1 MKIRTGTESGKEEKK
16 VYFMN
21 SLTCSNKC
29 ELLRQFLKTKKKK
42 IKGIISECVF
52 NRLLRK
58 DSKNSFTM
66 RQTKPLTFH
75 LSRFSAYFSTE
86 IESKGHKPPE
96 LGCKMGFSQCR
107 RCLLDW
113 EGGVATSRGRCTAA
127 PERPE
132 ECHGLLRSIC
142 AYCVPGDQRLW
153 SYPG

>member
-66 RQTKPLTFH
+66 RQRKPLTLH

-86 IESKGHKPPE
+86 IQSKGHKPPE
-96 LGCKMGFSQCR
+96 LGCKMEFS
-107 RCLLDW
+107 LDQPAQKMPSGL
-113 EGGVATSRGRCTAA
+113 GGWGGHQQGALHRSPRAA
-127 PERPE
+127 
-132 ECHGLLRSIC
+132 
-142 AYCVPGDQRLW
+142 
-153 SYPG
+153 